1 MTDIFISYAR
11 GTADQA
17 HRVAEALRALG
28 YGVWRDDELPAHRAY
43 AEVIEE
49 RLKAAKAVVVIW
61 SAEAAKSEWVRS
73 EADRARGDRKL
84 VQLSV
89 DGAQLPMPFDQ
100 IQCADMAGWVGDTQ
114 APGWRKVVASLGEIV
129 GAVPMPVFEA
139 PTFALPSKPSIAVM
153 PFANLSGDPEQEYF
167 ADGTVVEIT
176 NALTRFRS
184 LFVIAGSSTLTFKSK
199 NVAAQD
205 AARQLGVRYVLEGSV
220 RKGGERVRIA
230 VQLIDATDGTQ
241 IWAHRFDDT
250 LEDIFELQDRIA
262 LSVAGKVEP
271 SIISAEYDRVTAGA
285 ARHTGC
291 HDLYLRA
298 ATSWVQDGPK
308 ALELLERAIELDP
321 FFAPALALAA
331 HLCRNFHLVEG
342 FVEDRSGYREKAIKL
357 AHQALAIAGSDAI
370 VLANVAVVL
379 GPLEGDLDAALTL
392 VDRAISL
399 NPGSADVWIY
409 SAELRVLADDPRAV
423 EDAETSLRLD
433 PLSPIRGVQ
442 LFHLASALFSQRRF
456 ADTLSPLREIAQTGH
471 AVLTPWVEMMMAA
484 SCGHLGHREA
494 ARDAIMRARVLKSDL
509 DLRTDVPMGLG
520 TVGQQ
525 LLRDGLALVE
535 EKAS

>member
-89 DGAQLPMPFDQ
+89 DGAPLPMPFDQ
-100 IQCADMAGWVGDTQ
+100 IQCADMAGWSGDDS
-114 APGWRKVVASLGEIV
+114 APGWRKVVATLGELL
-129 GAVPMPVFEA
+129 GAAPMPVLEA
-139 PTFALPSKPSIAVM
+139 PALALPSKPSIAVM

-176 NALTRFRS
+176 NALTRFKS
-184 LFVIAGSSTLTFKSK
+184 LFVIAGSSTLTFKGK
-199 NVAAQD
+199 NVAARD

-250 LEDIFELQDRIA
+250 LDDIFELQDRIA

-271 SIISAEYDRVTAGA
+271 SIVSAEYSRVTAGA
-285 ARHTGC
+285 ARHAGC

-298 ATSWVQDGPK
+298 TTSWVQDAPR

-321 FFAPALALAA
+321 AFAPALALAA

-342 FVEDRSGYREKAIKL
+342 FVEDRSGYREKAINL
-357 AHQALAIAGSDAI
+357 AHRALAIAGDDAF
-370 VLANVAVVL
+370 VLAHVAVVL
-379 GPLEGDLDAALTL
+379 GPLEGDLDAAIAL

-399 NPGSADVWIY
+399 NPGAADVWIY
-409 SAELRVLADDPRAV
+409 SAELRVAADDARAV

-433 PLSPIRGVQ
+433 PLSPIRRVQ
-442 LFHLASALFSQRRF
+442 LFHLASALISQQRF
-456 ADTLSPLREIAQTGH
+456 ADSLMPLREIAQAGH
-471 AVLTPWVEMMMAA
+471 AIMTPWAEVMIAA
-484 SCGHLGHREA
+484 SCGHLGHLEA
-494 ARDAIMRARVLKSDL
+494 ARDAVTRARVFKSDL